1 MASDGGHRDNTP
13 IHTPAVC
20 GPSSQQI
27 NNNLPAAGK
36 SVRLGGEYSLSFF
49 RTAHTENNLFV
60 RVREQ
65 HVSCQKLS
73 KKWAKNFSNNN
84 QLFPNVLSSSYRL
97 SEEKC

>member
-1 MASDGGHRDNTP
+1 MASDGGHWDNAP

-84 QLFPNVLSSSYRL
+84 QLFPNVLS
-97 SEEKC
+97 